1 MDYRFTS
8 DENGLSQ
15 VEVSISGYT
24 LITHSLLNKGMNF
37 SEEERSDFG
46 LKGLLPPGENSI
58 EEQALRSYQAL
69 KNKPTSLDKY
79 TYLRELQDSNET
91 LFHYVVNK
99 HLDECMPVIYTPG
112 VGDGCRFFSHIYRRP
127 RGLFISY
134 PNKDAIEQMLDN
146 PRFRETEVI
155 VVSDGERIL
164 GLGDQGAGGMGIP
177 IGKLCLYTACAG
189 IQPRTTLPILL
200 DTGTNNPELMNDPL
214 YIGWKHE
221 RIRGSEYDEFID
233 LFVKA
238 VKKKFPNVLLQWE
251 DFAKNNA
258 APLLERYRDQ
268 LCTFNDD
275 IQGTA
280 AVAFGTLLAATNVA
294 GTKLSDQRVV
304 ILGAG
309 SAGTGIA
316 ELITQAMVQE
326 GTSEQEARS
335 RFYLLDSKGLIT
347 SDSQHLL
354 GFQKPFAQHID
365 AVKNWKV
372 ENPGKIN
379 FHDVVKNAK
388 PTLLIGVSG
397 QGGAFTEEI
406 IREMASNVDRPII
419 FPLSNPTSKSEA
431 VPEDLLKWTDGKAI
445 IGTGS
450 PFGTVQKHG
459 KSFRID
465 QTNNSYIF
473 PGMGLGIVAVG
484 SKRVTDSMFMAAARA
499 LAEAS
504 PSKTDPE
511 ANLLPL
517 ISKIREISF
526 DVALAVAKTAV
537 QEGYSD
543 CPLDEIEERI
553 RKKMWTPEYI
563 PYKKVKS
570 VTA

>member
-1 MDYRFTS
+1 MDYQFAS
-8 DENGLSQ
+8 DENGLTH
-15 VEVSISGYT
+15 VEVNLSGYT
-24 LITHSLLNKGMNF
+24 LITNSLLNKGMHF
-37 SEEERSDFG
+37 SEEERHEFG
-46 LKGLLPPGENSI
+46 LNGLLPPGENTI
-58 EEQALRSYQAL
+58 EEQSERAYLAMHRR
-69 KNKPTSLDKY
+69 PTVLDKY

-91 LFHYVVNK
+91 LFHYLVNK
-99 HLDECMPVIYTPG
+99 HLDECMPIIYTPG
-112 VGDGCRFFSHIYRRP
+112 VGDGCMRFSHIYRRP

-134 PNKDAIEQMLDN
+134 PNKDYIDEMLAN
-146 PRFRETEVI
+146 PRFNDTEVI

-189 IQPRTTLPILL
+189 IHPRTTLPILL
-200 DTGTNNPELMNDPL
+200 DTGTNNPELIDDPL
-214 YIGWKHE
+214 YIGWRHE
-221 RIRGSEYDEFID
+221 RIRGSEYDDFID
-233 LFVKA
+233 TFVKA
-238 VKKKFPNVLLQWE
+238 VQKRFPNVLLQWE

-280 AVAFGTLLAATNVA
+280 AVAFGTLLAAINVA

-316 ELITQAMVQE
+316 ELITQAMMQE
-326 GTSEQEARS
+326 GTSEAEARS
-335 RFYLLDSKGLIT
+335 RFYLLDRTGLIT
-347 SDSQHLL
+347 CNSAHLL
-354 GFQKPFAQHID
+354 PFQKPFAQKSA
-365 AVKNWKV
+365 AVAHWKT
-372 ENPGKIN
+372 EETGKIN
-379 FHDVVKNAK
+379 FKDVVKNAK

-406 IREMASNVDRPII
+406 VREMASNVDRPII

-431 VPEDLLKWTDGKAI
+431 IPEDLLKWTNGKAI

-450 PFGTVQKHG
+450 PFGTVHKNG
-459 KSFRID
+459 KAFRID

-484 SKRVTDSMFMAAARA
+484 ATRVSDAMFMAAARA
-499 LAEAS
+499 LADAS
-504 PSKTDPE
+504 PSKDNPE

-517 ISKIREISF
+517 ISQIREISYE
-526 DVALAVAKTAV
+526 VALAVAKTAV
-537 QEGYSD
+537 AEGHAT
-543 CPLDEIEERI
+543 CPLNQIEDRI
-553 RKKMWTPEYI
+553 RQKMWDPDYL
-563 PYKKVKS
+563 PYKKM
-570 VTA
+570 